1 MSQNDP
7 LPPLPKEAPGIPA
20 GNRYKNQY
28 GIVLVCPDE
37 QAQVNLYNALE
48 GLRSTKIKVV
58 VT

>member
-1 MSQNDP
+1 MAKKEV
-7 LPPLPKEAPGIPA
+7 LPPLPDNAPGIPA

-28 GIVLVCPDE
+28 GIVLVCQDE
-37 QAQVNLYNALE
+37 QAQINLYNALE

>member
-1 MSQNDP
+1 MAKKEI
-7 LPPLPKEAPGIPA
+7 LPPLPDNAPGIPV

-28 GIVLVCPDE
+28 GIVLVCQDE
-37 QAQVNLYNALE
+37 QAQINLYNALE